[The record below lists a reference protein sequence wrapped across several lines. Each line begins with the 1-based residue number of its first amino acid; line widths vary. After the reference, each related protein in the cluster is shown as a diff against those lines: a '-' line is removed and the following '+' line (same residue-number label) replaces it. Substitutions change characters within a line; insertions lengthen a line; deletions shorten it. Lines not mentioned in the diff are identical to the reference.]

1 MAMTSKQRARV
12 ALEGGIPDMVP
23 LGDFS
28 IDADTVERIVG
39 HPTYVRAKARCQ
51 IAYWEGRRDEVVQ
64 NLIED
69 TIALFRKLDCYD
81 IINLCAMTLG
91 LVPPAGY
98 QPEAPRRVDDVT
110 WEYADGRVLRYSE
123 ITADLTLVHDPQEW
137 TRPYSPEDYPLEWQA
152 KAPDPS
158 VFELVDAVVEE
169 FGEERFIIGPY
180 PLAAEWV
187 QLGTMQRTLLEMAE
201 RPDLVERAARSS
213 MALAAAQQ
221 RAWPARPFDAVM
233 DGTDFAYKSGTF
245 MSPQAWW
252 RICHPPLAANVQA
265 AHDAGLLFVQH
276 ACGNNQRILDG
287 FLQAGIDAYQSIQAS
302 AGMDLAQVKEQA
314 RGRMAVWGGVPVEHL
329 VDGTPDQVRRDVRD
343 AVARAKPGG
352 AFVMGSTHSIAIG
365 TKYDCFMAMLDEF
378 EKLRDY

>member
-1 MAMTSKQRARV
+1 
-12 ALEGGIPDMVP
+12 
-23 LGDFS
+23 
-28 IDADTVERIVG
+28 
-39 HPTYVRAKARCQ
+39 
-51 IAYWEGRRDEVVQ
+51 
-64 NLIED
+64 
-69 TIALFRKLDCYD
+69 
-81 IINLCAMTLG
+81 
-91 LVPPAGY
+91 
-98 QPEAPRRVDDVT
+98 
-110 WEYADGRVLRYSE
+110 
-123 ITADLTLVHDPQEW
+123 
-137 TRPYSPEDYPLEWQA
+137 
-152 KAPDPS
+152 
-158 VFELVDAVVEE
+158 
-169 FGEERFIIGPY
+169 
-180 PLAAEWV
+180 
-187 QLGTMQRTLLEMAE
+187 
-201 RPDLVERAARSS
+201 
-213 MALAAAQQ
+213 
-221 RAWPARPFDAVM
+221 M

-245 MSPQAWW
+245 MSPQTWW
-252 RICHPPLAANVQA
+252 RVCYPPLAANVQA